1 MRLIG
6 SGGALLFAMLAAAQ
20 TQPRLPPEVPFVPTP
35 EAVVDGMLKLAR
47 VTSSDVVYDLGCGDG
62 RMVIAAARNYG
73 AHGVGIDILV
83 IH

>member
-20 TQPRLPPEVPFVPTP
+20 TQPRLPLEVPFIPTP